1 MGKGEEKEERAL
13 VMGALAPCFVR
24 KLSLLGEYKEQ
35 LWLFSF
41 SALPKMT
48 RSHPGWIRAS
58 LRSVPFEFL
67 KQMRSWLENELNI
80 YIYII
85 EVLKLTCGGEG

>member
-1 MGKGEEKEERAL
+1 MAPQQAVSPYLVVEVEGKKDERATE
-13 VMGALAPCFVR
+13 VSALAPRLVQ
-24 KLSLLGEYKEQ
+24 KLSPLGELKGQ

-58 LRSVPFEFL
+58 LRSIPFEFL

-80 YIYII
+80 YIYI
-85 EVLKLTCGGEG
+85 